1 MDEVVSGA
9 LQRLRAAD
17 VIRMAGLA
25 IASLGQEYSRVGA
38 VRAAARRGAQLSGVV
53 DLSHAR
59 GAAGIAGYDEQEA
72 LRYSVDVEL
81 LDANTWIVDCSC
93 TPGSSAVCAHAAAL
107 LYEWLARS
115 SAFGVPGVSQLNNR
129 ERGRAAELLEAPEHS
144 DSPGGKTPRQR
155 ETRRSLPASQGAEPL
170 GDLADI
176 LGQMG
181 LSELRGLAREYDI
194 ATTSLT
200 KQQLFE
206 AIKAALGTPDT
217 VRKVAASLE
226 KPLGQLLATVILA
239 GGTVTD
245 EDLHGLFE
253 RFGFAQSGKLQNA
266 LMALQSKGLLLRTS
280 LNSSS
285 QQRIGLSGSLID
297 IGWYVPTEV
306 RTVLRVPLPVTPF
319 DIHAARSETLE
330 IRRGEPYA
338 LLADLLLVARALAG
352 YRLEESEEKEPRRAP
367 YTAFPARPTGSAGA
381 PEMTIIPPPAGYPT
395 AAMIDSLAAIL
406 PRSPDFLRYTVRLLR
421 LGDILY
427 KDDKDDSETPGLR
440 VLPDS
445 ARLLLGPARAE
456 IARDLFALWLTQP
469 GYDEL
474 FELQE
479 ERLRLCCRTTLTN
492 YPLLRGSEL
501 EEENSEARQILLA
514 CIAQAP
520 VNQWI
525 QFPAFARFI
534 YRLNPLFLQKRQRL
548 FPAPHW
554 WIEQEEGRPL
564 QPTQMS
570 DWMRAEGQYLE
581 RLLRGPL
588 HWWGMADLALAPQGR
603 VLAFRLTPLAG
614 LFLNGTEPLRQER
627 EQESWQTS
635 PLAQSDTR
643 VGATLAVAAPPVAP
657 SPTDA
662 LAIAAPPTDAPPTDA
677 LAIAPL
683 AVTPP
688 IALGEQDALLVPA
701 SAAAWPF
708 IERIEVFAEAA
719 GVENGRLCYRLT
731 PSALAGALGRGQDP
745 SALLTLL
752 RERAAAQ
759 PETARALERLLE
771 QIAQWIAS
779 YGRVRLYSGVS
790 LLQIADAAVM
800 RELAVTTSVEQ
811 QIVRS
816 ITPTLVIL
824 KKQSAERLTEEIK
837 RRGQSPLLHEEEYD
851 GAE

>member
-1 MDEVVSGA
+1 MDEVVPGA

-59 GAAGIAGYDEQEA
+59 GAAGITGYDEQEA
-72 LRYSVDVEL
+72 LRYSVGVEL

-107 LYEWLARS
+107 LYEWLARPV
-115 SAFGVPGVSQLNNR
+115 AFGGSGAPPSNNR
-129 ERGRAAELLEAPEHS
+129 ERGRATELLEAPEHS
-144 DSPGGKTPRQR
+144 DSAGGKTPRQR
-155 ETRRSLPASQGAEPL
+155 ETRRSLPASQGPEPL

-200 KQQLFE
+200 KQQLYE
-206 AIKAALGTPDT
+206 AIMIALGTPDT

-245 EDLHGLFE
+245 GDLHGLFE

-352 YRLEESEEKEPRRAP
+352 YRLEEPEEKEPRRAP
-367 YTAFPARPTGSAGA
+367 YAAFPARPTGAAGA
-381 PEMTIIPPPAGYPT
+381 PEMTIIPPPAGYPM
-395 AAMIDSLAAIL
+395 AAMIDALAAIL
-406 PRSPDFLRYTVRLLR
+406 PRSPGFLRYAVRLLR
-421 LGDILY
+421 LSDILY

-588 HWWGMADLALAPQGR
+588 HWWGMADLALSPEGR
-603 VLAFRLTPLAG
+603 VLAFCLTPLAG
-614 LFLNGTEPLRQER
+614 LFLNGTEPLRQEH
-627 EQESWQTS
+627 EQESWQAPS
-635 PLAQSDTR
+635 
-643 VGATLAVAAPPVAP
+643 LAVV
-657 SPTDA
+657 
-662 LAIAAPPTDAPPTDA
+662 
-677 LAIAPL
+677 
-683 AVTPP
+683 PP
-688 IALGEQDALLVPA
+688 IALGEQGALLVPSNA
-701 SAAAWPF
+701 EAWPF
-708 IERIEVFAEAA
+708 IERIETFAEAA
-719 GVENGRLCYRLT
+719 GVDNGRLCYRLT
-731 PSALAGALGRGQDP
+731 PSALADALGRGQDP
-745 SALLTLL
+745 SALLALL
-752 RERAAAQ
+752 RQRAGAQ
-759 PETARALERLLE
+759 PELAQALERLLE

-779 YGRVRLYSGVS
+779 YGRVRLYTGVS

-811 QIVRS
+811 QIVQS